1 MSRIANLAA
10 AVVALTLAACG
21 GGPLVKA
28 QTPVK
33 IGNLQL
39 VSPVDWNQFAFGRER
54 MWTRDGAFL
63 NSLLIYTN
71 IRDREELTLGP
82 RRYGKFRYEGQLYR
96 ADMSEVEVMELFV
109 DKLKSQG
116 GVDVQSSA
124 LRPAPFG
131 SRKGFRFELQWQT
144 DTGDAVFGAGG
155 LNYRGMVLAETQGK
169 TLSYLYFGAPAEFYF
184 GRDKAHVEEIFK
196 RIASTGD

>member
-1 MSRIANLAA
+1 MSRCIK
-10 AVVALTLAACG
+10 LAACVLALSLAG
-21 GGPLVKA
+21 CGSGPLVKA
-28 QTPVK
+28 ETPVK
-33 IGNLQL
+33 VGQLQL
-39 VSPVDWNQFAFGRER
+39 VSPIEWNQFSLGRER
-54 MWTRDGAFL
+54 LWTRDGAFL

-116 GVDVQSSA
+116 GVDVESNG

-131 SRKGFRFELQWQT
+131 ARKGFRFELRWQT

-155 LNYRGMVLAETQGK
+155 LNYRGMVLAEIQGK
-169 TLSYLYFGAPAEFYF
+169 TLSYLYFGAPEEHYF
-184 GRDKAHVEEIFK
+184 ERDKGHVEEIFK
-196 RIASTGD
+196 RLASNGD